1 MYKETDYY
9 GNSLPEAFMYE
20 NLHQPAYEGAS
31 LNYKMGLKGL
41 RKGEPDTL
49 AARELLYL
57 QMRSS
62 HMLRNNG
69 IAKSARDK
77 YVTNLG
83 ALTVKWKTKDGKPHP
98 LMQELWDEFVGD
110 PNLDGYGTF
119 SNTQNLWHS
128 SMFEAGN
135 AFTRYQIR
143 VDKNT
148 NRIPLKLETI
158 TPQFHDVIW
167 MGTLSKDKNIITKYG
182 ITFEDTKPL
191 TYHFRKGI
199 FEMMWLQ
206 QENPY
211 NLIDIPADELIHMFI
226 RDMPGQWLGLPFL
239 SSIMIPL
246 YELDELIDATVAKQ
260 QAAQAIAWIVTNSNP
275 VALTPTGTPTVVKD
289 KNLNDKIVFK
299 AQGGSTQYLNR
310 GEGIQFYQST
320 DIGANLQVLIKTEKM
335 RIAAALGISYHELS
349 GDTSGLDFSSIRAL
363 GIEKRVRNEFIHNT
377 YTIPLG
383 MTPVTNKFKALAY
396 LFNKKT
402 ATAFPTYQMPR
413 IYGVD
418 ELKDAQADLLEVM
431 SGMNTLERIL
441 EERNLTFEEV
451 LEDVKRNKPLVDAG
465 VNIYQQQSPA
475 SQVTNNKAN
484 PNSSSN

>member
-1 MYKETDYY
+1 METPLCSANNKHTNKTYY
-9 GNSLPEAFMYE
+9 CP
-20 NLHQPAYEGAS
+20 
-31 LNYKMGLKGL
+31 
-41 RKGEPDTL
+41 
-49 AARELLYL
+49 
-57 QMRSS
+57 
-62 HMLRNNG
+62 
-69 IAKSARDK
+69 
-77 YVTNLG
+77 
-83 ALTVKWKTKDGKPHP
+83 
-98 LMQELWDEFVGD
+98 
-110 PNLDGYGTF
+110 
-119 SNTQNLWHS
+119 
-128 SMFEAGN
+128 
-135 AFTRYQIR
+135 
-143 VDKNT
+143 
-148 NRIPLKLETI
+148 
-158 TPQFHDVIW
+158 
-167 MGTLSKDKNIITKYG
+167 
-182 ITFEDTKPL
+182 
-191 TYHFRKGI
+191 
-199 FEMMWLQ
+199 
-206 QENPY
+206 
-211 NLIDIPADELIHMFI
+211 
-226 RDMPGQWLGLPFL
+226 
-239 SSIMIPL
+239 
-246 YELDELIDATVAKQ
+246 
-260 QAAQAIAWIVTNSNP
+260 
-275 VALTPTGTPTVVKD
+275 
-289 KNLNDKIVFK
+289 DKIVFK